1 MKKRICGL
9 AAALTAGVCLCT
21 GLSLPASA
29 VSLDELGD
37 YSTAAAIQLN
47 RVRAFWGIKPF
58 YTVSKDSAL
67 AQATLKRAM
76 EYLTTKSDTRPDG
89 SDWSTVLDEYNVP
102 CNEAVE
108 YRAYG
113 YDDPKD
119 MVNACVKSP
128 SLLED
133 ILNEDY
139 EFVYV
144 AASSH
149 EYDSVVYCITI
160 IGNSDDILDDAGFVT
175 TQGVTGDADY
185 DSVIDINDAFMTLR
199 AYSMV
204 SAGAELPMC
213 NLQQQN
219 CDIDGDGSIT
229 LQDALNI
236 LTYYSYASAGKSI
249 QWSDLL

>member
-9 AAALTAGVCLCT
+9 AAVLTAGVCLCT

-29 VSLDELGD
+29 YQHSEELNQYAVTVG
-37 YSTAAAIQLN
+37 YQVNRERAAYGVYPLYFSSSMDDAAETRAIE
-47 RVRAFWGIKPF
+47 
-58 YTVSKDSAL
+58 L
-67 AQATLKRAM
+67 A
-76 EYLTTKSDTRPDG
+76 SNFSSTRPDG
-89 SDWSTVLDEYNVP
+89 SDWSTVLDENNIDWYQAT
-102 CNEAVE
+102 EIISQ
-108 YRAYG
+108 G
-113 YDDPKD
+113 YDNPKELVASW
-119 MVNACVKSP
+119 MNKPNMRSCVLDEKWDYLGISVLYNGNYY
-128 SLLED
+128 SSQIFGNCEGTTVLED
-133 ILNEDY
+133 GV
-139 EFVYV
+139 FP
-144 AASSH
+144 
-149 EYDSVVYCITI
+149 
-160 IGNSDDILDDAGFVT
+160 NSLD
-175 TQGVTGDADY
+175 VTGDADY
-185 DSVIDINDAFMTLR
+185 DGTVDINDAYLTLR

>member
-29 VSLDELGD
+29 VIMNDLND
-37 YSTAAAIQLN
+37 YCTDAAIQLN
-47 RVRAFWGIKPF
+47 RVRAFWGLKPF
-58 YTVSKDSAL
+58 YSVSTDSAL
-67 AQATLKRAM
+67 AQAVLKRSE
-76 EYLTTKSDTRPDG
+76 EYLTTKSGTRPDG

-139 EFVYV
+139 EFACV
-144 AASSH
+144 AASSYEH
-149 EYDSVVYCITI
+149 DSVVYCITI

-185 DSVIDINDAFMTLR
+185 DSVVDINDAFMTLR

-213 NLQQQN
+213 NLQQKN